1 MTARNNHYHYATVID
16 AISQLREKG
25 FTIDF
30 NLEDNCIS
38 CEGSKFSHEDFDI
51 VEIYRYE
58 GDTDPSEEA
67 TVYGIE
73 SISGLKGILV
83 TGNSIELGSKDQAI
97 LRKLQY

>member
-1 MTARNNHYHYATVID
+1 MTASNNQYNYATVIE
-16 AISQLREKG
+16 AIRQLREKG
-25 FTIDF
+25 YSIDF
-30 NLEDNCIS
+30 NLEENCIS
-38 CEGSKFSHEDFDI
+38 CEGTRFSHEDFDI

-73 SISGLKGILV
+73 SVSGIRGILV
-83 TGNSIELGSKDQAI
+83 TGNSTELDSKDQAI